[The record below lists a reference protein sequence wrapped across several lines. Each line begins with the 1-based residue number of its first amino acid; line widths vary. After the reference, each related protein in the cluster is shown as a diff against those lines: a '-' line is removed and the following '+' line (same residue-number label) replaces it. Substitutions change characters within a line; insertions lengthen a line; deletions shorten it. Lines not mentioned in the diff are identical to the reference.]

1 MSRFLRFR
9 WYHTGRIKVTMYWW
23 EGTRLPCVSAMPGDL
38 GVVSGLVR
46 EAAEWLRTSKNTIS
60 GHNRGPNRTRQRER
74 MLNDLLKG

>member
-46 EAAEWLRTSKNTIS
+46 EAAEWLRTSKNTDQWAQPWPKP
-60 GHNRGPNRTRQRER
+60 HPPARAHA
-74 MLNDLLKG
+74 K